1 MAGHRLYEESDVAR
15 LYQVLALR
23 QLGLGLD
30 TVGEVMAG
38 STSMTELLAAHHE
51 YLGEQLTVIREL
63 RAQVATL
70 AAKMKQRSTATVEDF
85 LELIPKVKMVDAR
98 WRNASA
104 TPNWPTS
111 PSDVSD
117 WARVP
122 SPMCRRAE
130 PMMRTYPGNNDQK
143 RFPNLFGNRF

>member
-85 LELIPKVKMVDAR
+85 LELIPKVMMVDDTVKKCF
-98 WRNASA
+98 S
-104 TPNWPTS
+104 
-111 PSDVSD
+111 
-117 WARVP
+117 
-122 SPMCRRAE
+122 
-130 PMMRTYPGNNDQK
+130 NDQLADLAE
-143 RFPNLFGNRF
+143 RRERLGEGAIADVQAG